1 MKEKFQAIDKN
12 GDGNITMKE
21 LKSALADVDNADD
34 IMQMMAE
41 IDTDGSGTINYTEF
55 LAA

>member
-34 IMQMMAE
+34 IM
-41 IDTDGSGTINYTEF
+41 
-55 LAA
+55 